1 MKFVLIGAVAVTAT
15 ALISPAMAGADTAPK
30 FDIARECRAEGG
42 AADVQQKCADDE
54 RQAYNQVQKEWAQ
67 FSAPAR
73 AQCIGEASMDG
84 TASYVEFLTCLEMER
99 DVTAERQAAARS
111 SK

>member
-1 MKFVLIGAVAVTAT
+1 MLIHLPIVILASLHPIAA
-15 ALISPAMAGADTAPK
+15 ADTAPK
-30 FDIARECRAEGG
+30 FDIARECRSEGG
-42 AADVQQKCADDE
+42 SLDMQRKCAADE
-54 RQAYNQVQKEWAQ
+54 TEAYNQVQKEWAQ

-73 AQCIGEASMDG
+73 TQCIGEASMDG

-99 DVTAERQAAARS
+99 DVAAERQAATS